1 MKNRVKNTAKIA
13 FGNTV
18 KGRWIKNVLLVFTAV
33 MFLFS
38 CIIIYSSC
46 TRYFNSAELAMR
58 ARNSKSV
65 DTFFSQYNNGNPET
79 FAIGAHEFVE
89 NFQYRD
95 IMEVWVLDKNGKL
108 LVSSSGFSE
117 SSYSNR
123 EDYNIALESE
133 DNTGVKRMK
142 LSSGEPVMAMTYIL
156 RDSAGNN
163 YGALRYLVSMQDMYN
178 QLFMIIV
185 IVIAAFFLVVALM
198 AISGM
203 YFVSSIV
210 NPVSDI
216 CHTTAEIAKG
226 DFSSR
231 IDYDNYHDEIGELCM
246 SINNMAQQ
254 LSEIDKM
261 KNDFISTVSHEIR
274 TPMTA
279 IKGWGETLKNVGDN
293 PAILNKG
300 LDIIV
305 DETERL
311 SVMVE
316 ELLDF
321 SRMQNG
327 KIRLVSEEIDLLYIL
342 ENVYDIYK
350 QKAVNENINL
360 CLSLDGNTDIRIIG
374 DKDRIRQVMI
384 NILDNAIKYT
394 PEGGNISITVAR
406 IQKYVKIT
414 VCDSGI
420 GISQKDLP
428 HIKEKFYKADNN
440 VRGTGI
446 GLALADEIIKM
457 HSGEIN
463 ISSEVSKGTTVEII
477 LPVVLKE
484 D

>member
-117 SSYSNR
+117 LSYSNR

-216 CHTTAEIAKG
+216 CRTTAEIAKG

-360 CLSLDGNTDIRIIG
+360 SLSLDGNTDIRIIG
-374 DKDRIRQVMI
+374 DKGRIRQVMI

-406 IQKYVKIT
+406 IQKYVKII

>member
-360 CLSLDGNTDIRIIG
+360 SLSLDGNTDIRITG

-406 IQKYVKIT
+406 IQKYVKII

>member
-117 SSYSNR
+117 LSYSNR

-216 CHTTAEIAKG
+216 CRTTAEIAKG

-279 IKGWGETLKNVGDN
+279 IKGWGETLKNIGDN

-360 CLSLDGNTDIRIIG
+360 SLSLDGNTDIRIIG
-374 DKDRIRQVMI
+374 DKGRIRQVMI

-406 IQKYVKIT
+406 IQKYVKII

>member
-1 MKNRVKNTAKIA
+1 MKSKAKMTL
-13 FGNTV
+13 GNTV
-18 KGRWIKNVLLVFTAV
+18 KGRWIKNVLLVFTV
-33 MFLFS
+33 IMFLFS
-38 CIIIYSSC
+38 CIIVYSSC
-46 TRYFNSAELAMR
+46 VRYFNSAELAMR

-65 DTFFSQYNNGNPET
+65 DTFFSEYNNGNIET
-79 FAIGAHEFVE
+79 FAAGAYEFIE

-108 LVSSSGFSE
+108 IVSSSGFSE
-117 SSYSNR
+117 SSSSQHS
-123 EDYNIALESE
+123 DYDIALEAE
-133 DNTGVKRMK
+133 DNIGVARMK

-156 RDSAGNN
+156 RDTVGNN
-163 YGALRYLVSMQDMYN
+163 YGAVRYIVSMQAMYQ
-178 QLFMIIV
+178 QLFMIII
-185 IVIAAFFLVVALM
+185 IVIASFILVVALM

-216 CHTTAEIAKG
+216 CSTTAEIAKG
-226 DFSSR
+226 DFSAR
-231 IDYDNYHDEIGELCM
+231 IDYDYYHDEIGELCM

-293 PAILNKG
+293 PEIMQKG
-300 LDIIV
+300 LNIIV
-305 DETERL
+305 DETDRL
-311 SVMVE
+311 SSMVE

-327 KIRLVSEEIDLLYIL
+327 KIRIFNEEIDLLYII
-342 ENVYDIYK
+342 EHVYNTYK
-350 QKAVNENINL
+350 QKAVNENIEL
-360 CLSLDGNTDIRIIG
+360 TLDLNSNTDISIIG
-374 DKDRIRQVMI
+374 DKDRIRQVVI

-394 PEGGNISITVAR
+394 SPGGSISVSVVR
-406 IQKYVKIT
+406 IQKYVKIIIS
-414 VCDSGI
+414 DNGI
-420 GISQKDLP
+420 GIPQKDLP

-446 GLALADEIIKM
+446 GLAVADEIIKM

-477 LPVVLKE
+477 LPIIFKE

>member
-1 MKNRVKNTAKIA
+1 MKNRTGIA
-13 FGNTV
+13 FKNTV
-18 KGRWIKNVLLVFTAV
+18 KGRWFRNVLLVFV
-33 MFLFS
+33 VIMFLFS

-46 TRYFNSAELAMR
+46 TRYFNSAELAIR

-65 DTFFSQYNNGNPET
+65 DTFFSAYNDGRTDT
-79 FAIGAHEFVE
+79 FTMGAHEFVE

-108 LVSSSGFSE
+108 IISSNGFNRSD
-117 SSYSNR
+117 SSQMD
-123 EDYNIALESE
+123 DYLYALDADDNI
-133 DNTGVKRMK
+133 GVKRMK
-142 LSSGEPVMAMTYIL
+142 LSSGEPVTAMTYIL

-163 YGALRYLVSMQDMYN
+163 YGAVRYLVSMKAIYD
-178 QLFMIIV
+178 QLFMTIV
-185 IVIAAFFLVVALM
+185 IIIAAFVLVVVLM

-216 CHTTAEIAKG
+216 CATTAKIAKG
-226 DFSSR
+226 DFTAK
-231 IDYDNYHDEIGELCM
+231 IDYDYTQDEIGELCT

-274 TPMTA
+274 TPLTA

-293 PAILNKG
+293 PEILDKG
-300 LDIIV
+300 INIIV
-305 DETERL
+305 GETERL
-311 SVMVE
+311 AFMVE

-327 KIRLVSEEIDLLYIL
+327 KIKILNEEISLLSIIN
-342 ENVYDIYK
+342 NVYEIYR
-350 QKAVNENINL
+350 QKALSENINL
-360 CLSLDGNTDIRIIG
+360 TLDCGNLTDIRIIG
-374 DKDRIRQVMI
+374 DKDRIRQVII
-384 NILDNAIKYT
+384 NVLDNAIKYT
-394 PEGGNISITVAR
+394 PSQGNVGISVAR
-406 IQKYVKIT
+406 IQNYVKIT
-414 VCDSGI
+414 VSDSGI

-446 GLALADEIIKM
+446 GLAVADEIIRM

-463 ISSEVSKGTTVEII
+463 ISSEPGEGTTVEII
-477 LPVVLKE
+477 LPVTDKE